1 MGLFDFLKKSKDE
14 TKQTRVEVVTPSAE
28 QKVVSKIEKHH
39 VAGVASYVESIMT
52 LAVENSDYNM
62 KKKEIIDNYM
72 DGEKVYQYL
81 FYPGKVELVEEP
93 TNEFDPN
100 AIKVIIDNVHVG
112 YIKKGSCSHIKNL
125 LSNGNIKTLDA
136 EIVGGKYK
144 VYFEDDDAPGGY
156 ELVKDENHIGIILEI
171 TLK

>member
-1 MGLFDFLKKSKDE
+1 MGLFDFLKKSKAE
-14 TKQTRVEVVTPSAE
+14 TKQTHVEIVTSSTEP
-28 QKVVSKIEKHH
+28 KVVPKTEKHH
-39 VAGVASYVESIMT
+39 VAGVASYIENIMA
-52 LAVENSDYNM
+52 LAVENSDYSM

-100 AIKVIIDNVHVG
+100 AIKVVVDDLHVG
-112 YIKKGSCSHIKNL
+112 YIKKGSCSHIKKL
-125 LSNGNIKTLDA
+125 LSNGSIEALGV

-144 VYFEDDDAPGGY
+144 VYYEDDEAPGGY
-156 ELVKDENHIGIILEI
+156 ELIKDENRIGIILEI
-171 TLK
+171 TLN